1 MDYLATLNEKQRIAI
16 ELAKQQLKSSYTMEK
31 SNGYLKSTRPVVSP
45 PSVPPPAA
53 P

>member
-1 MDYLATLNEKQRIAI
+1 MDYLATRNEKQRIAI
-16 ELAKQQLKSSYTMEK
+16 EIAKQQLKSSYTMEK
-31 SNGYLKSTRPVVSP
+31 SNGFKATHPVVSP